1 MDNQTISYI
10 FGAVSA
16 LLIGFSKTGLP
27 GVSIPAIL
35 LMAEAFPNDAQLSVV
50 AILPIIL
57 VGDVFAVSW
66 YHHHAQWPR
75 LWVLFP
81 WVIAGMIPGAVAF
94 QSLESDVFRP
104 VLGILVLAMLAFEL
118 WRRWRLGTVPI
129 FVSTKMG
136 LSPLTHLDDI
146 ICHDCELQGLSPCKD
161 CPRLSAAARQ
171 NIDVLNSPSAA
182 PEVGWKMNLLRGHFW
197 FVAFTG
203 LLAGFATFLANAAM
217 PVMSV
222 YLISQGFDKREFI
235 GTAAWFFFL
244 LNLSKMPVYFLLG
257 RMSMDV
263 LPFDLCLMPVTLLGA
278 FVGVYILAR
287 IPQKLFNALALIL
300 AGVAAVR
307 LIVA

>member
-1 MDNQTISYI
+1 MDNQTVSYI
-10 FGAVSA
+10 LGAISA

-50 AILPIIL
+50 AILPVIL

-75 LWVLFP
+75 LWGLFP
-81 WVIAGMIPGAVAF
+81 WVLAGMIPGAVAF
-94 QSLESDVFRP
+94 QMLDSKVFRP
-104 VLGILVLAMLAFEL
+104 VLGVLVLGMLAFEF
-118 WRRWRLGTVPI
+118 WRRWRLKKTAP
-129 FVSTKMG
+129 MQEE
-136 LSPLTHLDDI
+136 I

-161 CPRLSAAARQ
+161 CPRLTAQQ
-171 NIDVLNSPSAA
+171 NR
-182 PEVGWKMNLLRGHFW
+182 PEGDGPFLVDTNIGTIPRKKKIRTGHFW

-203 LLAGFATFLANAAM
+203 FLAGFATFLANAAM

-244 LNLSKMPVYFLLG
+244 LNVSKMPVYYFMG
-257 RMSMDV
+257 RVTADV
-263 LPFDLCLMPVTLLGA
+263 LPFDLCLMPITLIGA
-278 FVGVYILAR
+278 LMGVYILAK
-287 IPQKLFNALALIL
+287 IPQRLFNALALIL